1 MNWFAIHTKPR
12 QEDLAVDAL
21 RLIEIETFFPKL
33 RRKKTIRRKMQWIVR
48 PLFPRYIFARF
59 DYEQS
64 QRIVQYANGVARIIK
79 FGDTPA
85 IVDDAIIAAIR
96 ERAVEEIVT
105 VQPPSFQRGDLVEI
119 QDGPL
124 RGLQGIFERDLSD
137 SERVLILLECLAQGA
152 RVEVSREQLE
162 RITE

>member
-1 MNWFAIHTKPR
+1 MKWFAVHTKPR

-21 RLIEIETFFPKL
+21 RLGEIETFYPKL
-33 RRKKTIRRKMQWIVR
+33 RRKKTIRRKLQWITR

-59 DYEQS
+59 DYDQS
-64 QRIVQYANGVARIIK
+64 QRFVHYANGVSRIIK
-79 FGDTPA
+79 FGDTPV
-85 IVDDAIIAAIR
+85 IVDDSIIQAIR

-105 VQPPSFQRGDLVEI
+105 VQPPSFQRGDRVEI

-152 RVEVSREQLE
+152 RVEVSRDQLE
-162 RITE
+162 RIAE

>member
-12 QEDLAVDAL
+12 QEDLAADAL
-21 RLIEIETFFPKL
+21 RLGEIETFFPKL
-33 RRKKTIRRKMQWIVR
+33 RRKKTIRRKLQWITR

-59 DYEQS
+59 DYDQS
-64 QRIVQYANGVARIIK
+64 QRLVHYANGVSRIVK
-79 FGDTPA
+79 FGDTPV
-85 IVDDAIIAAIR
+85 IVDESIIQAIR
-96 ERAVEEIVT
+96 DRAVEEIVT

-137 SERVLILLECLAQGA
+137 SERVLILLECLAQGT
-152 RVEVSREQLE
+152 RVEISRDQLE
-162 RITE
+162 RITR